1 MKTYNNT
8 QMTSAA
14 TNNLAKTGN
23 DLAQQAFRKQGSVWH
38 CPGRVGLVH
47 QFVKDWINKAIP
59 RRKDKVLKLLNAHEQ
74 RMIIQTT
81 RLCGKLTPLFC
92 SSKALARGIGRLP
105 NHINCAHECHRQA
118 HACHNQRALVAANDQ
133 SERSRARKNLQE
145 AKRVACSFVK
155 PPESKSVLSR
165 ESRLQDQIIS
175 VGVYPHLVVHLSFLV
190 ILRRI
195 HHLVWVAKP
204 ASGLSSCARRPIR
217 VWVARGVQGL
227 GFLLP
232 WSVPCRKFVGVAINI
247 LSQADPTAN
256 TSNLIGA
263 A

>member
-38 CPGRVGLVH
+38 CAGRVGLVH

-165 ESRLQDQIIS
+165 ESRLF
-175 VGVYPHLVVHLSFLV
+175 G
-190 ILRRI
+190 R
-195 HHLVWVAKP
+195 
-204 ASGLSSCARRPIR
+204 GLSTFGCPF
-217 VWVARGVQGL
+217 VVPCDPPPDPPPGL
-227 GFLLP
+227 GGETCVGIVQLRTAPDPGVGGAGRAGFGF
-232 WSVPCRKFVGVAINI
+232 FVAMVGP
-247 LSQADPTAN
+247 L
-256 TSNLIGA
+256 
-263 A
+263 